1 MPTGHPG
8 VDQGHVAKV
17 HRILKVT
24 AKKRL
29 INGKRI
35 NARAKERGAQKTP
48 VKSQL
53 LRGGDGDVRE
63 ILGA

>member
-1 MPTGHPG
+1 MPTGHPS

-17 HRILKVT
+17 HRILKVA

-35 NARAKERGAQKTP
+35 SALAKERARK
-48 VKSQL
+48 KRL
-53 LRGGDGDVRE
+53 LNRN
-63 ILGA
+63 

>member
-1 MPTGHPG
+1 MPTGHPS

-35 NARAKERGAQKTP
+35 SALAKERARKKRLLNRNCCGAEMALF
-48 VKSQL
+48 VKF
-53 LRGGDGDVRE
+53 
-63 ILGA
+63 